1 MVAHL
6 FIRQGYPVG
15 KVLQVIG
22 IAASTYYYRPSNG
35 PKGKKGSIYSLT
47 TSGHFIPN
55 EVVVD
60 DIKALLK
67 TEFVDYGYLK
77 VTHWLRLRKDYL
89 INPKKVYRLMKLH
102 DLLNPKKRPKA
113 PNRRWIKDW
122 VPRPDQPFSYL
133 EFDIKYV
140 YIHLLRRSALLISV
154 IDVKSRWLL
163 KWKLAWSIR
172 KADVVDLF
180 KTILQHYP
188 LPESVYVRNDNGS
201 QFVAQ
206 LVRDFLEGAG
216 ITQEFTRPATPQ
228 QNGHIESYH
237 SIIESVICSRYEFQ
251 DIEEATDIFQRW
263 DRFYNMERLHSGIG
277 FLSPYEYLL
286 LQGIDMNV
294 YLAGTRA
301 GNLKI

>member
-102 DLLNPKKRPKA
+102 DLLNPKKR
-113 PNRRWIKDW
+113 
-122 VPRPDQPFSYL
+122 
-133 EFDIKYV
+133 
-140 YIHLLRRSALLISV
+140 
-154 IDVKSRWLL
+154 
-163 KWKLAWSIR
+163 
-172 KADVVDLF
+172 
-180 KTILQHYP
+180 
-188 LPESVYVRNDNGS
+188 
-201 QFVAQ
+201 
-206 LVRDFLEGAG
+206 
-216 ITQEFTRPATPQ
+216 
-228 QNGHIESYH
+228 
-237 SIIESVICSRYEFQ
+237 
-251 DIEEATDIFQRW
+251 
-263 DRFYNMERLHSGIG
+263 
-277 FLSPYEYLL
+277 
-286 LQGIDMNV
+286 
-294 YLAGTRA
+294 
-301 GNLKI
+301 